1 MSSAVSIWSSDVI
14 GISCKFF
21 MFFIFRSYKEL
32 KSRDGNIQDHW
43 IASISSKFH
52 FRLVTI
58 YVEDGKCHIYS
69 ILMHK
74 FLHVV
79 DIKNHK
85 FEFYF
90 YRCSTSL
97 RYISEIISTVFDFVK
112 LYQQQQQY
120 WEVMKLNELR
130 FLCSQ
135 HVCARRDWC
144 ANDFY
149 VARVCSSDSKYIC
162 ITWTFSYAHD
172 CILIEWCLH
181 NKFLCSR
188 GEMQFDL
195 IYLWKDSF

>member
-1 MSSAVSIWSSDVI
+1 
-14 GISCKFF
+14 

-32 KSRDGNIQDHW
+32 KSRDGNIQDHHR

-97 RYISEIISTVFDFVK
+97 RYISEIISTMFDFVK

-130 FLCSQ
+130 FYAPNMCVREEIDVRMIFISLAS
-135 HVCARRDWC
+135 VRAI
-144 ANDFY
+144 ANIF
-149 VARVCSSDSKYIC
+149 A
-162 ITWTFSYAHD
+162 
-172 CILIEWCLH
+172 
-181 NKFLCSR
+181 
-188 GEMQFDL
+188 
-195 IYLWKDSF
+195 